1 MKILVKRESG
11 RDEAAKS
18 THSLVDVLNDDDQLI
33 GEFRG
38 LEPDFDEV
46 KEAGGSRIPEGTYRV
61 GVRQEGAM
69 TERYYERFDWFK
81 GMLHVL
87 DVPNYTNIYIH
98 IGNFETDTAGCLLVG
113 IGRSGDMITQSV
125 DALEEF
131 YADVILSAM
140 SNNLTI
146 TYTDEETTS

>member
-11 RDEAAKS
+11 RNEAAKS
-18 THSLVDVLNDDDQLI
+18 THSLVEVWDGDQLV
-33 GEFRG
+33 GTFRG

-46 KEAGGSRIPEGTYRV
+46 KEAGDSRIPEGTYKV

-69 TERYYERFDWFK
+69 TERYYGRFDWFE

-87 DVPNYTNIYIH
+87 DVPNYTNVYIH
-98 IGNFETDTAGCLLVG
+98 IGNFETETEGCLLIG
-113 IGRSGDMITQSV
+113 IGKSGDMITQSV
-125 DALEEF
+125 NAFRYF
-131 YADVILSAM
+131 YAHVILSAM

-146 TYTDEETTS
+146 TYTDEE